1 MPSNEQRRQAAKR
14 KLARQLERR
23 AQRAK
28 RRRVIGVGSAIGGT
42 VLAVALIFWVTRTPP
57 EPEAKPLEIP
67 TELAKP
73 AARPSPLPQKVNCE
87 YKPTQGEPA
96 AKGAKAPEGKDVSS
110 TGTVKVN
117 VETNVG
123 TLPLTLDRSLAPCAV
138 NSMVSLVQQGYYN
151 DSVCH
156 RISTEGLQMLQC
168 GAPNPDGSG
177 GPGYAFAEEVW
188 PELTYGR
195 GYLAMAKTNA
205 PNSTG
210 GQFFIVYGN
219 AALSP
224 DYSVFGTIGE
234 DGLKL
239 VDEVAR
245 AGHDGSFD
253 PNPGGGKPKKEVKFT
268 KATVA

>member
-73 AARPSPLPQKVNCE
+73 AARPSPLPQKVSCA
-87 YKPTQGEPA
+87 YKPTEGEKA
-96 AKGAKAPEGKDVSS
+96 AKDVKAPEGKDVAA
-110 TGTVKVN
+110 TGTVKVDIEAN
-117 VETNVG
+117 IG
-123 TLPLTLDRSLAPCAV
+123 KLPLTLDRSLAPCAV
-138 NSMVSLVQQGYYN
+138 NSMVSLIKQGYYN
-151 DSVCH
+151 DTSCH

-177 GPGYAFAEEVW
+177 GPGYAFGEEVW

-195 GYLAMAKTNA
+195 GYLAMAKTAA

-268 KATVA
+268 KVTVS